1 MNIAFNAIH
10 GARRMADDQNF
21 VCKKPSILFEM
32 DVMESIL
39 TKIMTN
45 YASEFSNS
53 GSENPRQSI
62 FPVRR
67 S

>member
-1 MNIAFNAIH
+1 MQSTEQEEWQTTKI
-10 GARRMADDQNF
+10 
-21 VCKKPSILFEM
+21 VCKKTSIFFEM

-39 TKIMTN
+39 KKIMTN